1 MTVDK
6 QYVTNVFQLNYEARL
21 KSWYDLRKSLED
33 KDVETSCLA
42 IDNWWQFVP
51 LVNHYLHPNDID
63 NWPGPWEL
71 LVENNYCQIARG
83 LGMIY
88 TLNLVGI
95 NDIDFCIAIDDNNEE
110 YSLVMVNSAKYIC
123 NYHPNTVI
131 SNSLTDF
138 KVTSHIDM
146 TKINKKI

>member
-1 MTVDK
+1 M
-6 QYVTNVFQLNYEARL
+6 TNVFQSNYESRL

-33 KDVETSCLA
+33 KDVKTSCLS
-42 IDNWWQFVP
+42 IDNWWQFAP
-51 LVNHYLHPNDID
+51 LLNHYLHPNDID

>member
-1 MTVDK
+1 M
-6 QYVTNVFQLNYEARL
+6 TNVFQSNYESRL

-33 KDVETSCLA
+33 KDVKTSCLS
-42 IDNWWQFVP
+42 IDNWWQFAP
-51 LVNHYLHPNDID
+51 LLNHYLHPNDID

-131 SNSLTDF
+131 SNSLTNF

>member
-1 MTVDK
+1 M
-6 QYVTNVFQLNYEARL
+6 TNVFQLNYEARL

-131 SNSLTDF
+131 SNSLNNF

-146 TKINKKI
+146 TKINKKL

>member
-1 MTVDK
+1 M
-6 QYVTNVFQLNYEARL
+6 TNVFQSNYEVRL

-33 KDVETSCLA
+33 KDVKTICLA
-42 IDNWWQFVP
+42 IDNWWQFSP
-51 LVNHYLHPNDID
+51 LLNHYLHPTEVD

-131 SNSLTDF
+131 SNSLTNF